1 MIFSLNRPLILI
13 GMPGCGKTA
22 LGRIVAEKLGLPF
35 LDIDKCIFEQTG
47 KDSAEHLR
55 SKGDQGFLKFE
66 GQITES
72 LDIRNKIIASSGS
85 SLLDEN
91 GLRHFK
97 KFDSIMV
104 FLDVSREVLRKRIAH
119 RADGSSR
126 IVGAETM
133 SLIEIYMLRK
143 KTYEE
148 NCDIYLKVSR
158 EAPKEVNAG
167 RIIDGLEKYLQ
178 NEQS

>member
-66 GQITES
+66 GHITES
-72 LDIRNKIIASSGS
+72 LDIRN
-85 SLLDEN
+85 
-91 GLRHFK
+91 
-97 KFDSIMV
+97 
-104 FLDVSREVLRKRIAH
+104 
-119 RADGSSR
+119 
-126 IVGAETM
+126 
-133 SLIEIYMLRK
+133 